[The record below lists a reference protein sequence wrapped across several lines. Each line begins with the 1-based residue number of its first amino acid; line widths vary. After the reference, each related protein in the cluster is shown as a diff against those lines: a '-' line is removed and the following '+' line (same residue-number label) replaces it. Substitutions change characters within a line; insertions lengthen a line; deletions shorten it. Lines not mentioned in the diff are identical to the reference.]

1 MTQPAK
7 QRRPRVNTAQ
17 TSRVV
22 KAAVPEITRELVEA
36 VLRELQLPRTTTGAF

>member
-1 MTQPAK
+1 VTQPAK

-22 KAAVPEITRELVEA
+22 KAAVPEITRELIEA
-36 VLRELQLPRTTTGAF
+36 VLRELQLPRATTGAF